1 MWCEAKTVLLPL
13 FNIKFHSSTVE
24 KHTEVVCVLYPHE
37 LQSTTLALSTA
48 HMLNILWA
56 RVMSW
61 FCHWKVGWFPGKL
74 ILELRARGLQ
84 TTPKCP
90 GTKCSGWME
99 EAALPRHP
107 CWMGVVT
114 SHFIHSHICVHLSL
128 SFELSVIKYYKQ
140 HTNCASLF
148 PYAYSTFTHPH
159 SGLNLFFWG
168 SKSFKHQKGLKGSIK
183 CNILKRYDHIVV

>member
-1 MWCEAKTVLLPL
+1 MWWYAKTVLLPL
-13 FNIKFHSSTVE
+13 FDVKFHSSTVE

-48 HMLNILWA
+48 HMLHILGA

-90 GTKCSGWME
+90 GTKCSVWME
-99 EAALPRHP
+99 GAALPRHP
-107 CWMGVVT
+107 CWMGVAT
-114 SHFIHSHICVHLSL
+114 SHFIHAHSVFICIHLSL
-128 SFELSVIKYYKQ
+128 SFELPVIKYYKQ
-140 HTNCASLF
+140 HTNCSSLF

-159 SGLNLFFWG
+159 SGLNLF
-168 SKSFKHQKGLKGSIK
+168 SFCQYYEIQWALKVSSIK
-183 CNILKRYDHIVV
+183 KDLKVA